1 MHLLPHPH
9 GAKWFGRKEADRAVR
24 KSRSPDHGHWRVW
37 IREEKHIFSLM
48 EGEWIRRLFPGKH
61 K

>member
-24 KSRSPDHGHWRVW
+24 KSRSPDHGHWRVR
-37 IREEKHIFSLM
+37 IREEKHILSLM
-48 EGEWIRRLFPGKH
+48 GVSG
-61 K
+61 